1 MGEIKMLNL
10 SITAMDTDHI
20 DEICEDLIDQQRSGV
35 STHAML
41 MMTFNPEGTP
51 AVDKATEQ
59 CKKYDLFRKR
69 LDAAGA
75 KHGVL
80 VQATL
85 GHIIVPSEPY
95 EFQPS
100 VFLSTGEE
108 RVVTCCPLDPNFRRY
123 IKGQFKTLAKH
134 KPSIVMIDDDMGL
147 IYKSTKGCACK
158 YHMAEFNKRAG
169 TNMSREEL
177 YLHTQGNSEEDKH
190 YTEIYVGVVRDGL
203 VGAAKAM
210 REGLD
215 EIDPTIQGAVSG
227 IYTSSFCEFSGDV
240 AAAFAGKNNPKIV
253 RMNGGAYSAQ
263 ARAGG
268 ARYFTNYMCRAALL
282 RECVKD
288 KVDIFLAETD
298 ACSHNRYA
306 TSAAML
312 HSHFTASILE
322 GASGAKH
329 WITRLC
335 GYEPDSGRAY
345 RKKLAKYAGFY
356 ERLIKY
362 AGELKPFG
370 CRIPLFTSQNYQL
383 KPTEFSENFSAWSAC
398 VLERLGLP
406 TYFSNDVGGAVFL
419 DDFSAGCFNKDEISS
434 FLSGTLLLS
443 AVAAK
448 KLNDLGFIEY
458 TGVEVDAWNGK
469 VIYGERIGKNR
480 IAAQYGVM
488 HLNPIN
494 DKVEALSAVV
504 YREPKNNV
512 LIDLYPGTTRLKNSL
527 GGEVIVF
534 SGSPDMPFKYFTSFS
549 MLNEVRKRQLIE
561 ILSESGN
568 LPLYYP
574 EDAELYLRAGYLPDG
589 RIMAAVFNLSHDVL
603 EELPLVIDRPVMHV
617 ERLNEIGEA
626 VECEFEYEN
635 GKLTIKRSVLTLDP
649 LVLFIS

>member
-1 MGEIKMLNL
+1 
-10 SITAMDTDHI
+10 MDTDHI
-20 DEICEDLIDQQRSGV
+20 DEICDDLIEQQKSGV
-35 STHAML
+35 STHAMF

-51 AVDKATEQ
+51 AVDKASTQ
-59 CKKYDLFRKR
+59 CEKYDLFRKR

-100 VFLSTGEE
+100 VYLSSGEE
-108 RVVTCCPLDPNFRRY
+108 RVVTCCPLDPKFRQY
-123 IKGQFKTLAKH
+123 IKGQFRTLAKH
-134 KPSIVMIDDDMGL
+134 HPSIVMIDDDMGL
-147 IYKSTKGCACK
+147 IYKNTKGCACK

-169 TNMSREEL
+169 TNMSREQL
-177 YLHTQGNSEEDKH
+177 YLHTQGDSEEDRR

-203 VGAAKAM
+203 VGAAQAM

-227 IYTSSFCEFSGDV
+227 IYTSSYCEFSGDT
-240 AAAFAGKNNPKIV
+240 ATAFAGKGNPKIV

-298 ACSHNRYA
+298 TCSHNRYA

-312 HSHFTASILE
+312 HSHFAASILE

-335 GYEPDSGRAY
+335 GYEPNSGRAY

-356 ERLIKY
+356 ESLVKY
-362 AGELKPFG
+362 AGQLQPFG

-383 KPTEFSENFSAWSAC
+383 KPTEFGENFSAWAAC

-406 TYFSNDVGGAVFL
+406 TYFSNDEGGAVFL
-419 DDFSAGCFNKDEISS
+419 DDFSAGCFDKNEIKR

-448 KLNDLGFIEY
+448 KLNDLGFTDEV
-458 TGVEVDAWNGK
+458 GVEVDDWHGK
-469 VIYGERIGKNR
+469 IIYGEMIGKNR
-480 IAAQYGVM
+480 IAMQYGIK
-488 HLNPIN
+488 HLKPIN
-494 DKVEALSAVV
+494 DSVEELSQVV
-504 YREPKNNV
+504 YRNPQTNAFEN
-512 LIDLYPGTTRLKNSL
+512 LYPGTTRFRNSL

-561 ILSESGN
+561 ILSRSGN

-603 EELPLVIDRPVMHV
+603 EELPLIIDRPVTRV
-617 ERLNEIGEA
+617 WALNEAGEEIA
-626 VECEFEYEN
+626 CEFEYEN
-635 GKLTIKRSVLTLDP
+635 GKLTVKKSVLTLDP
-649 LVLFIS
+649 FVLFIS